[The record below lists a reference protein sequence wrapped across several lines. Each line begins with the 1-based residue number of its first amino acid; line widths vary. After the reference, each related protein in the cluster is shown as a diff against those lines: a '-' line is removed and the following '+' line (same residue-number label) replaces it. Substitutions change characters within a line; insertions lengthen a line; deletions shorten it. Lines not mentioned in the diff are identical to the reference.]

1 MLYNVQNRVINED
14 FNRVTCYVS
23 NYLYNKCKIYLF
35 ANSLCSSV

>member
-23 NYLYNKCKIYLF
+23 NYLYKCKIYLF